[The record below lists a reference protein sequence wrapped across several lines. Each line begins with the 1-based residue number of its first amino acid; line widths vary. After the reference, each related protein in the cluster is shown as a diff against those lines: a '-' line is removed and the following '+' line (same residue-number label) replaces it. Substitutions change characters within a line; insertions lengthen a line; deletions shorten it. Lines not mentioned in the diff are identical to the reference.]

1 MAAGHHPWPM
11 EARIVGRARIG
22 QGGREGER
30 DTVVFA
36 AEFPGRDEVVGA
48 GVVAWVAPDAPPRLA
63 TGPPCFATEVD
74 LRPYFGDGDPVEI
87 DPYQGLVRHLRE
99 GYAFPV
105 REVAPAG

>member
-1 MAAGHHPWPM
+1 MVS
-11 EARIVGRARIG
+11 RIVGRAWVS
-22 QGGREGER
+22 QGSREGES

-36 AEFPGRDEVVGA
+36 AEFPARAEAVGA
-48 GVVAWVAPDAPPRLA
+48 GVVAWIAPGTPPRLA
-63 TGPPCFATEVD
+63 TGPPCFAAEVD

-105 REVAPAG
+105 RSAEPPAA

>member
-1 MAAGHHPWPM
+1 MVP
-11 EARIVGRARIG
+11 RIAGRAWIDG
-22 QGGREGER
+22 VGEGGEG

-36 AEFPGRDEVVGA
+36 SEFPTRAEVVDA
-48 GVVAWVAPDAPPRLA
+48 GVVAWVATGTPPRLTA
-63 TGPPCFATEVD
+63 GPPCFAAEVD

-105 REVAPAG
+105 RLVGPPAG